1 MLGGIRRPALFA
13 TAALV
18 LAAPVATAAAP
29 APAAR
34 AWILVNPATDEV
46 LASRNADMRLP
57 MASTT
62 KMMTALVAVERS
74 RPDQLVRV
82 TPSAAAVGESTA
94 ELVPGE
100 RLRMRDL
107 LAGVLVASGN
117 DAATAVAVAVGGSET
132 GFVRLMNARAAALGL
147 RNTHFMNPHGLDAP
161 RHHSSARDLEAI
173 GEALMAVP
181 ELRSLVG
188 NRTAVIPGP
197 NGAGRRFLESH
208 NLLLDID
215 PEADGIK
222 TGNTDGA
229 GYALVAHATRTRLG
243 VDLYAVILGSPGE
256 VQRARD
262 AKRLLDWGFRQY
274 ARPVLVERGSPV
286 VRVAVRDRPG
296 VTLLLRAG
304 GTPLQATIRLGR
316 PVREAVE
323 APRAVVAPVTKG
335 QVVGRVVIRQDGRVL
350 GTRPLVADEDVDGP
364 GVVERLR
371 SGLSALFS

>member
-1 MLGGIRRPALFA
+1 MIGGIRRPALLA

-29 APAAR
+29 TPVAR

-74 RPDQLVRV
+74 RPDQRV
-82 TPSAAAVGESTA
+82 LIPASAAAVGESSA
-94 ELVPGE
+94 QLVAGE

-117 DAATAVAVAVGGSET
+117 DASVAVADAVAGSQA

-147 RNTHFMNPHGLDAP
+147 RNTRFANPHGLDAP
-161 RHHSSARDLEAI
+161 RHYSSARDLATT

-181 ELRSLVG
+181 ELRAIVA

-197 NGAGRRFLESH
+197 GGAGRRVLESH

-215 PEADGIK
+215 PDADGIK
-222 TGNTDGA
+222 TGNTDRA
-229 GYALVAHATRTRLG
+229 GYTLVAHATRERLG
-243 VDLYAVILGSPGE
+243 MDLYAVILGSTGE

-274 ARPVLVERGSPV
+274 ARPVLVEPGSPV
-286 VRVAVRDRPG
+286 VRVAVKDRPG

-304 GTPLQATIRLGR
+304 GEPLRATIRLGR
-316 PVREAVE
+316 PVREAIE
-323 APRAVVAPVTKG
+323 APRAVVAPVSDG
-335 QVVGRVVIRQDGRVL
+335 QVVGRVVIRQDGRAL
-350 GTRPLVADEDVDGP
+350 GTRPLLAEQDVAAP